1 MTAEAPGSKTPR
13 SIDTLIQNAHVVTLD
28 DQASIV
34 ADGAIAIHQGR
45 ILEVGPS
52 SELTMSYAPA
62 RRIFAAGQIALPGLT
77 DAHIH
82 TAQTLMRGLLST
94 LGRAKALRVPTWREY
109 LVPFEASLTPEDIE
123 LSGQLAY
130 SSMLATGTTSFFEAG
145 GPHPESMA
153 RAATETGIRGA
164 VSLSTMDGGSR
175 IPASMRMSTE
185 EALQRNIDL
194 VDAWPHDP
202 AGENRVSAC
211 MSLRQII
218 TCTPDLVTGIHQAA
232 QERGVK
238 VHTHLVEGTYEIDYA
253 LENFGQRPVEYL
265 LDLGVFD
272 HTLHGAHSVL
282 ASIEDV
288 EHYAAHGVSAAHCS
302 KGNYAIG
309 AAPALKMWRKG
320 VAIGLGTD
328 GVANAGTLDMFR
340 IAMLTRVGQQYIEG
354 TPVHNRNIV
363 GLEEPLQMAVTGGA
377 RAMATDGYTGALE
390 TGKRADIVLIG
401 TDGPDAAGYSSPE
414 AFLFECASGRDV
426 KTVLVDGQ
434 IVVDDGEVTTVDTE
448 AIRAEAAV
456 RQRELV
462 AAIA

>member
-1 MTAEAPGSKTPR
+1 MTAETTGNRSPR
-13 SIDTLIQNAHVVTLD
+13 SIDTLIQNAHVVTFD
-28 DQASIV
+28 DSGTIL
-34 ADGAIAIHQGR
+34 ADGAIAIHEGR

-52 SELTMSYAPA
+52 HVLSETYAPT
-62 RRIFAAGQIALPGLT
+62 RRIFANGQIALPGLT

-94 LGRAKALRVPTWREY
+94 LGRTKALRVPTWREY
-109 LVPFEASLTPEDIE
+109 LVPFEASLTPDDVE

-153 RAATETGIRGA
+153 RAAVETGIRGA
-164 VSLSTMDGGSR
+164 VSLNTMDGGAR
-175 IPASMRMSTE
+175 IPESMRMSTE

-202 AGENRVSAC
+202 DGGTRVSAC

-218 TCTPDLVTGIHQAA
+218 TCTPELVTGIHQAA

-253 LENFGQRPVEYL
+253 LENFGRRPVEYL
-265 LDLGVFD
+265 LELGVFD

-288 EHYAAHGVSAAHCS
+288 ELYAAHGVSAAHCA

-340 IAMLTRVGQQYIEG
+340 VAMLARVGQQYIEA
-354 TPVHNRNIV
+354 TPVHNRNGV

-377 RAMATDGYTGALE
+377 QAMATHGYTGTLAA
-390 TGKRADIVLIG
+390 GKRADIVLVG
-401 TDGPDAAGYSSPE
+401 TDGPDAAGYSSAE

-426 KTVLVDGQ
+426 RTVLVDGEV
-434 IVVDDGEVTTVDTE
+434 VVDDGEMTTVDTE
-448 AIRAEAAV
+448 QIRAKAAV
-456 RQRELV
+456 RQQELA